1 MLFRAMGSR
10 ADLTGFQIPSVLKG
24 RVGKF
29 RGTYE
34 YARLRLQWGG

>member
-1 MLFRAMGSR
+1 MLFRATESR

-29 RGTYE
+29 RGTYG
-34 YARLRLQWGG
+34 YVRLGLQWGD